1 MLNSHMYAR
10 HTLFMSPNLMVG
22 IKGKNNGPADAGMQP
37 QTDRFGITRSFMLL
51 TPDCSDGIDSQKG
64 SAEEREQGTY

>member
-1 MLNSHMYAR
+1 MYAR
-10 HTLFMSPNLMVG
+10 HASFMSSNLMVG
-22 IKGKNNGPADAGMQP
+22 VKVKNYGPADAGMQP
-37 QTDRFGITRSFMLL
+37 QTNRFGITRSFMLL

>member
-1 MLNSHMYAR
+1 MDTR
-10 HTLFMSPNLMVG
+10 HASFRSPNLMVG
-22 IKGKNNGPADAGMQP
+22 IKVKNYGPADVGMQP
-37 QTDRFGITRSFMLL
+37 QTDWFGITRSFMLL